1 MNIKINQSFA
11 STLPQLSRMKIGSQL
26 QITEKKQIET
36 ENFFYRI
43 KTIWKIC

>member
-1 MNIKINQSFA
+1 
-11 STLPQLSRMKIGSQL
+11 MKIGSQL

-36 ENFFYRI
+36 EKKLYRI